1 MSMPIPMPSQQSQRR
16 SPRFLSLVRTG
27 FLVGLAVVLAG
38 CAECTQAILAKGD
51 LSNIRPP
58 HGDWR
63 AAGDVRLKAGD
74 PTKFEI
80 VDGTGVVVNGESG
93 GTVNILTTAEYG
105 DLSVQYEYMV
115 TKGSNSGVYFMGRY
129 EVQIFDSHGVTDPKF
144 SDNGGIY
151 QRWEGDRGF
160 EGAAPRVNASKPPGE
175 WQRVDV
181 VFRAPRF
188 DKAGVKVEN
197 ARFKKI
203 SLNGVLIHENV
214 EVSGPTRSAYYQ
226 DEQPGGPLMAQGD
239 HGPVAFR
246 NVKITPLHLR

>member
-1 MSMPIPMPSQQSQRR
+1 MHLNQRLHAAAN
-16 SPRFLSLVRTG
+16 FGVLA
-27 FLVGLAVVLAG
+27 GLAVLLAG
-38 CAECTQAILAKGD
+38 CAECTQVILGKGD

-63 AAGDVRLKAGD
+63 SGGDVRLKAGD

-80 VDGTGVVVNGESG
+80 LPGSGVVVNGESG
-93 GTVNILTTAEYG
+93 KTVDILTTAEYG
-105 DLSVQYEYMV
+105 DLRVQYDYMV

-129 EVQIFDSHGVTDPKF
+129 EVQIFDSFGVTTPQH

-151 QRWEGDRGF
+151 QRWENGKGF
-160 EGAAPRVNASKPPGE
+160 EGTAPRVNASKAPGE
-175 WQRVDV
+175 WQHAEV

-188 DKAGVKVEN
+188 DKSGKKVEN
-197 ARFKKI
+197 ARFKKVT
-203 SLNGVLIHENV
+203 LNGVVVHEDV
-214 EVSGPTRSAYYQ
+214 EVTGPTRSAHYQ

-246 NVKITPLHLR
+246 NVKITPLHLP